1 MPINCYHLEAA
12 IRPRLH
18 RESRAANPIAKTAM
32 SGSTQRDADGDF
44 VMSVG
49 QPVFEFIKAPKLE
62 DWSQSAIVKWR
73 KARTQ
78 YESRVRQRCVDSGE
92 SFARALASV
101 KDSFDVK
108 LLKVVSLYELQSTV
122 EDVTEDQLV
131 ELIYDRT
138 QNVTNEF
145 VPDLDGFFSKNLKM
159 DLREVDFD
167 ARVLKY
173 YRDFSELIEQHGFG
187 RLLSVGLPTD
197 AQFED
202 RMKRRCKILLD
213 NLEAQALRDD
223 VQRYVKYECRSA
235 RKNDFELFRI
245 IKERARTQHKYHVL
259 SLAYKQKTERSGDK
273 KVPVKD
279 AKDATP
285 RKNREQHEGSARE
298 KLRMN
303 DNPQAVRSRC
313 STAPTDGCL
322 HCGGAHWLCECP
334 SASEEDRRRALEK
347 LRAQREGARVR
358 SKAVRADNQQR
369 AKIGDDT
376 LKSLGIDVDR
386 QLEQLTSGYLMADED
401 PFKIEETT
409 TNGIVQHQ
417 LDAML
422 ADAKLMSLL
431 LILVKTPAKVE
442 PLKITLKPDAVP
454 FRAKSCKYAPAQR
467 EFLRRELKRL
477 EDLGYIRKNN
487 HSGWACAAVP
497 VAKPGNPMEFRLTID
512 YRPVNRQTVPIAG
525 AVPNIDNCN
534 SVSCWSLWV
543 LGVRL
548 AERIF
553 SVPAA

>member
-1 MPINCYHLEAA
+1 
-12 IRPRLH
+12 
-18 RESRAANPIAKTAM
+18 M

-62 DWSQSAIVKWR
+62 DWSQSAIIV
-73 KARTQ
+73 
-78 YESRVRQRCVDSGE
+78 
-92 SFARALASV
+92 ALASV

-223 VQRYVKYECRSA
+223 VQQYVKYECRSA

-259 SLAYKQKTERSGDK
+259 SLAYKQKTEMSGDK

-303 DNPQAVRSRC
+303 DNPQAVRS
-313 STAPTDGCL
+313 
-322 HCGGAHWLCECP
+322 
-334 SASEEDRRRALEK
+334 SEEDRRRALEK

-369 AKIGDDT
+369 AKIGEVLVNGMVTAPYCADSGSDSSVIPKA
-376 LKSLGIDVDR
+376 LVDGR
-386 QLEQLTSGYLMADED
+386 
-401 PFKIEETT
+401 
-409 TNGIVQHQ
+409 
-417 LDAML
+417 
-422 ADAKLMSLL
+422 
-431 LILVKTPAKVE
+431 
-442 PLKITLKPDAVP
+442 
-454 FRAKSCKYAPAQR
+454 
-467 EFLRRELKRL
+467 
-477 EDLGYIRKNN
+477 
-487 HSGWACAAVP
+487 
-497 VAKPGNPMEFRLTID
+497 
-512 YRPVNRQTVPIAG
+512 
-525 AVPNIDNCN
+525 
-534 SVSCWSLWV
+534 
-543 LGVRL
+543 
-548 AERIF
+548 
-553 SVPAA
+553 